1 MRVKGTYVL
10 TGGLV
15 AVALSAPFTLPRV
28 LESQGSAAFG
38 LRVTAPPAA
47 RTAVVQMAALPQP
60 KHVVQARPVLVRATP
75 HVAVTRSSGSSL
87 AAVHTRSAP
96 TRSAPAATVTHW
108 IPRHRPAPVEQRR
121 APDPAPAPPTASV
134 TPLTPEPVNL
144 NASVPAATEATP
156 APAVATPA
164 PVTVAA
170 PSLPAPADGSDEHSH
185 GHAEDHGHGHGHDH

>member
-1 MRVKGTYVL
+1 MPIDPFEGLSAFGEVVMRVKGTYVL

-60 KHVVQARPVLVRATP
+60 KHVVQARPALIRATP

-87 AAVHTRSAP
+87 AAVHT
-96 TRSAPAATVTHW
+96 
-108 IPRHRPAPVEQRR
+108 PRGG
-121 APDPAPAPPTASV
+121 DG
-134 TPLTPEPVNL
+134 
-144 NASVPAATEATP
+144 ATP
-156 APAVATPA
+156 ARAARRRRPRRGGRRGRGGKGGGQRRRARQGGGGGGRASRARRPENHQDPARRRGGGARRRP
-164 PVTVAA
+164 P
-170 PSLPAPADGSDEHSH
+170 PPPPKRRR
-185 GHAEDHGHGHGHDH
+185 